1 LTLFETGT
9 YTHSMNIRRVLVA
22 PVLVAAAVAIH
33 APHLTA
39 QAIERFMYV
48 SVVNEAGAPVPDLG
62 PADFVVREDNVAR
75 EVLRVAPA
83 HEPMQIAVL
92 IDTSRIARDNVTF
105 MRTALPP
112 FVTALV
118 NPNEAG
124 AKNEV
129 ALVAFGERPTIFTDY
144 TTNVADLQKGINRVW
159 SQSDSGAYLLDALIE
174 VTRGFKKREAHRPVI
189 VAIVTEGPEL
199 SYRQY
204 DQVLE
209 PLRDSGAPFYALMIG
224 TPSGDISDEGRSR
237 SIVVDRG
244 PTETGGRRDQ
254 LLSAMALQDRLK
266 LLAAQLTHQYRVTY
280 ARPQS
285 LIPPERV
292 TVRTPRPGLTAR
304 GTLAKERQD
313 RPR

>member
-1 LTLFETGT
+1 
-9 YTHSMNIRRVLVA
+9 MNTRRVLVA
-22 PVLVAAAVAIH
+22 PGLVAAAGAIL
-33 APHLTA
+33 AAHLTA
-39 QAIERFMYV
+39 QAIERSMYV

-75 EVLRVAPA
+75 EVLRVVPA
-83 HEPMQIAVL
+83 TEPMQIAVL
-92 IDTSRIARDNVTF
+92 VDTSQTARNDITY

-118 NPNEAG
+118 NPNEGG
-124 AKNEV
+124 AKNDV

-144 TTNVADLQKGINRVW
+144 TTKVADLQKGINRIW
-159 SQSDSGAYLLDALIE
+159 SQQDSGAYLLDALIE
-174 VTRGFKKREAHRPVI
+174 VTKGFKKREARRPVI
-189 VAIVTEGPEL
+189 VAIVTEGREL

-244 PTETGGRRDQ
+244 PNETGGRRDQ
-254 LLSAMALQDRLK
+254 LLSGMALNDRLK
-266 LLAAQLTHQYRVTY
+266 QLATQLTHQYRVTY

-292 TVRTPRPGLTAR
+292 TVSTPRAGLIAR

-313 RPR
+313 RP